1 MTSGIY
7 MIKNK
12 NTGQIYIGQS
22 VDIERRFKEHK
33 RYKTKGSYIDGAI
46 NKYGCDI
53 FDFIIVYITTDI
65 DLMNELEQYYI
76 WKYNTFFDDNHYNL
90 TSGGDNC
97 IVSFLSRQKMS
108 IAKQGKY
115 LGKDNPFYGKHHTLE
130 TKKHLSDI
138 HHDVNGENNPMYNK
152 KHTFYSKIK
161 MSKAR
166 NTSGFYRVSKVK
178 DKRHKK
184 GFYWVYIWHVNG
196 QKKSLASSTID
207 KLKEKVLKNNLQWI
221 EY

>member
-1 MTSGIY
+1 
-7 MIKNK
+7 MIRNK

-33 RYKTKGSYIDGAI
+33 RYKTKGSYIDSAI
-46 NKYGCDI
+46 DKYGYDI
-53 FDFIIVYITTDI
+53 FDFIIIYITTDI
-65 DLMNELEQYYI
+65 DLMNKLEQYYI

-90 TSGGDNC
+90 TSGGDNY
-97 IVSFLSRQKMS
+97 IVSPSSCHKMS
-108 IAKQGKY
+108 IARQGKY

-138 HHDVNGENNPMYNK
+138 HHDVSGESNPMYNK
-152 KHTFYSKIK
+152 KHTFCARMK

-166 NTSGFYRVSKVK
+166 NTSGFYRVSKIK
-178 DKRHKK
+178 NKKSKK
-184 GFYWVYIWHVNG
+184 GFYWVYVWFADG
-196 QKKSLASSTID
+196 QRKTLQSTTID
-207 KLKEKVLKNNLQWI
+207 KLKEKVLKKNLQWI